1 MEPLDLHRV
10 MNPVQYSMSEYN
22 VSDEE
27 NIYFDYQSLKEI
39 DVYDSMSQETFDKAE
54 SNFIVKYFGGNQDD
68 YNEWKALLNF
78 ILDWIDKYYGNS
90 EAEDPSYNVPLL
102 AKDLL
107 NHLKGG
113 E

>member
-10 MNPVQYSMSEYN
+10 MNPMQYSFSKPEC
-22 VSDEE
+22 SKEE
-27 NIYFDYQSLKEI
+27 NIYFDYQALDDY
-39 DVYDSMSQETFDKAE
+39 DVYDSISQEAFDRTE

-68 YNEWKALLNF
+68 YNDWKALLNF
-78 ILDWIDKYYGNS
+78 IYDWIDKYYGNS

-102 AKDLL
+102 AKDILT
-107 NHLKGG
+107 HLKGG